1 MPAIR
6 YALRRLW
13 RDRSVTSIA
22 IVILALGL
30 GANTAL
36 FSVTNAV
43 LLRPLPFP
51 APDRL
56 VVLRLSDPEFQGPYP
71 SFPVNAA
78 HIAVWRERC
87 ASCEDLAAINGMTT
101 TLTGRGETEQLDG
114 ATVSASF
121 FDLLGIT
128 PVFGRGFRAGEDSA
142 GRNAVAV
149 ISHALWVRRFGGDPT
164 AIGRNIQLDRELV
177 EIIGILPA
185 AAPVP
190 APQQLGDLVRL
201 PPAIDVFRPMAP
213 SPETLRSAGD
223 LNYGVIARVRPG
235 VSPEALRSE
244 LDAFEPAI
252 ATQTEDDGHKRAVVV
267 PLHQMVTRQTRA
279 PLTVLFATTCAVLLI
294 VCVNLANLLL
304 ARHTGRRRDD
314 AVRTAL
320 GAGRGSLVADSL
332 IESLLLALGG
342 GLLGV
347 GVAWGGTQII
357 VAIAPAALPT
367 LNRFEFDLRV
377 CLFAAAST
385 IGAGVATG
393 LLPALRSGT
402 ADPGDALK
410 ANSYTVSDGR
420 RGSRARRV
428 LVAAQAALGAAL
440 LVATGLLV
448 LSFVRLMGVDKGFDT
463 AQILTIDVALPSS
476 TFTSAEQQ
484 LRFFDDAR
492 SRLRALPGVD
502 AVALTSRLP
511 LRGEA
516 TVNLLSYVDDQRPAS
531 ARPLAN
537 YRYVTPEYFEA
548 IGTPLVRGR
557 TFLESDRGRQVAVLS
572 ASAAEAL
579 WPGQDPI
586 GRFMKT
592 SGYRGA
598 VTEVIGIAADS
609 RAVDLT
615 RTNVFFTY
623 LPYWLRGPASGSL
636 VVRASVPAETLAAAA
651 RRAIWEVNRNVAIP
665 RTETMDDIMRQ
676 SVADR
681 RFQLSLMTV
690 FGCAAALLAA
700 LGVYGVVSYSVARR
714 RRELGI
720 RIALGAR
727 PFDIHRLV
735 IAEGLAPVAAGLAIG
750 LGLSLMLGRAIA
762 SLLFE
767 VRPAEPAVF
776 AAAAVVIMVAA
787 LVACLAPARR
797 AASMSSLRTL

>member
-6 YALRRLW
+6 YAVRRLW
-13 RDRSVTSIA
+13 RDRSVTA
-22 IVILALGL
+22 VALVILALGL

-36 FSVTNAV
+36 FTVTNAV

-56 VVLRLSDPEFQGPYP
+56 FVLRLLDPEFQGPYP

-87 ASCEDLAAINGMTT
+87 ASCEDLAAINGITT
-101 TLTGRGETEQLDG
+101 TLTGGGEVEQLDG
-114 ATVSASF
+114 ASVSASF
-121 FDLLGIT
+121 FELLGIT
-128 PVFGRGFRAGEDSA
+128 PVFGRGFRPGEDTV
-142 GRNAVAV
+142 GRNAVIV
-149 ISHALWVRRFGGDPT
+149 ISHALWMRRFGGNPS
-164 AIGRNIQLDRELV
+164 AIGQTVQLDRELV
-177 EIIGILPA
+177 EIVGILPPG
-185 AAPVP
+185 APIP
-190 APQQLGDLVRL
+190 GPQQLGDLVRL
-201 PPAIDVFRPMAP
+201 PPAIDLFRPMAP

-223 LNYGVIARVRPG
+223 LNYGVIARARPG

-244 LDAFEPAI
+244 LDALEPAI
-252 ATQTEDDGHKRAVVV
+252 SKQTEDDGHKRAVVE
-267 PLHQMVTRQTRA
+267 PLQQMVTRQTRA
-279 PLTVLFATTCAVLLI
+279 PLTVLFAATCAVLLI

-332 IESLLLALGG
+332 IESLLFALGG

-347 GVAWGGTQII
+347 GVAWGATRII

-367 LNRFEFDLRV
+367 LNRFEFDVGV
-377 CLFAAAST
+377 CVFAMAST
-385 IGAGVATG
+385 IVAGVATG

-402 ADPGDALK
+402 SAPGDALK
-410 ANSYTVSDGR
+410 ANSYTVSDGP
-420 RGSRARRV
+420 RGSSARRV

-476 TFTSAEQQ
+476 AFPSADQQ

-492 SRLRALPGVD
+492 SRLRTLPGVD

-516 TVNLLSYVDDQRPAS
+516 TVNLLSYVDDQRPVS

-537 YRYVTPEYFEA
+537 YRYVTPDYFHA

-592 SGYRGA
+592 SGYLGA
-598 VTEVIGIAADS
+598 VTEVIGVAADS
-609 RAVDLT
+609 RAVDLR
-615 RTNVFFTY
+615 RTNVLFTY
-623 LPYWLRGPASGSL
+623 LPVLAARAIIGIPRRPRVGAGRDTRRRGPSRHLGGQSQRRDSANRDDGRD
-636 VVRASVPAETLAAAA
+636 RAAVGGRSPLSA
-651 RRAIWEVNRNVAIP
+651 
-665 RTETMDDIMRQ
+665 
-676 SVADR
+676 VADDRVRLCGGVACRAGGVR
-681 RFQLSLMTV
+681 RRLVL
-690 FGCAAALLAA
+690 GCAAA
-700 LGVYGVVSYSVARR
+700 
-714 RRELGI
+714 
-720 RIALGAR
+720 
-727 PFDIHRLV
+727 P
-735 IAEGLAPVAAGLAIG
+735 
-750 LGLSLMLGRAIA
+750 
-762 SLLFE
+762 
-767 VRPAEPAVF
+767 
-776 AAAAVVIMVAA
+776 
-787 LVACLAPARR
+787 
-797 AASMSSLRTL
+797 